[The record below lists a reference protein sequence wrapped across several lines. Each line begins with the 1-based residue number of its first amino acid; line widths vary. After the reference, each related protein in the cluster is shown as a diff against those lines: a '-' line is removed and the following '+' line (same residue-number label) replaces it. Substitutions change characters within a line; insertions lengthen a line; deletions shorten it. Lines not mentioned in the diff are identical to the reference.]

1 MGSHSFFIYI
11 VTCCVLFPITEV
23 HSGAVLPGVLLAW
36 LTYTVGLV
44 STTLHFLKGVVH
56 TLVHT
61 RGGDEEGERGKG
73 RGGKGEGRKG
83 RGGGGR
89 GSREGEGTGEGVGRG
104 RGGGKAVRK

>member
-1 MGSHSFFIYI
+1 MMGSHSFFIYI

-44 STTLHFLKGVVH
+44 STILHFLKGVAH

-61 RGGDEEGERGKG
+61 RGGMRRVREERG
-73 RGGKGEGRKG
+73 E
-83 RGGGGR
+83 GGR
-89 GSREGEGTGEGVGRG
+89 GREGKEEEEGAGDRGRG
-104 RGGGKAVRK
+104 RGQGRD